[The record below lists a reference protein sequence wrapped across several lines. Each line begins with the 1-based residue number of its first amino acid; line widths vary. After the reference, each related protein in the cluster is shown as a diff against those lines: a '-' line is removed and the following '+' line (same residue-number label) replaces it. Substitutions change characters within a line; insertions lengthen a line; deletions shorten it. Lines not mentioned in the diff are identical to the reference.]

1 MSRANDDA
9 EQSDEEELAP
19 MSRANDDAEQ
29 SDEEERR
36 MIPASDEKERHA

>member
-29 SDEEERR
+29 SDEERR